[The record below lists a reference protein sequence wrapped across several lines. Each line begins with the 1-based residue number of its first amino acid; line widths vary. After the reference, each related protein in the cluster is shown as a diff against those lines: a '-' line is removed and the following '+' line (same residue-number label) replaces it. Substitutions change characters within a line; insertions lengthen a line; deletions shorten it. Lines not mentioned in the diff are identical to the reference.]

1 MNKRLE
7 NIKDLIETDTD
18 ICTVDKGAD
27 CQMCGAC
34 VEEAMKEEFNLE
46 DEARQ
51 NYIRDA
57 YDWGR

>member
-7 NIKDLIETDTD
+7 NIKNLIETDAN
-18 ICTVDKGAD
+18 CMVEEGED
-27 CQMCGAC
+27 CQMCGEC
-34 VEEAMKEEFNLE
+34 LPKPDEDMDLE